1 MKEFCTVACLPHT
14 KSTRSTCSLEN
25 KLRAYDSPGDLSER
39 KSSCDLRERE
49 SKAMNLVGSLPDQL
63 RGGGPLNWESTGV
76 LSDIESILGGDS

>member
-1 MKEFCTVACLPHT
+1 MLVYLI
-14 KSTRSTCSLEN
+14 RSLQDPPERNESLEN

-49 SKAMNLVGSLPDQL
+49 SKAMNLVPDQL
-63 RGGGPLNWESTGV
+63 RGGGPLNWESTGL